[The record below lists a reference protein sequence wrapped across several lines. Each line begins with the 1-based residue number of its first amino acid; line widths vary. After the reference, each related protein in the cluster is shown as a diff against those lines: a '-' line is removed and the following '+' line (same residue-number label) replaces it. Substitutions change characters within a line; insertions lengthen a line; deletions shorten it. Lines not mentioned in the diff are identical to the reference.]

1 MVFKIHLG
9 HLRLDVL
16 PGPLGPEAVIL
27 LGELGILD
35 FLLDHVHA
43 AQPDA
48 QELDHD
54 VGVGVTEGLV
64 AHEGE
69 REDRVHVAGLIDE
82 LVAAFHADVEPH
94 GPDAREVADARVKGS
109 QHLRRVHVLHD
120 HVLFREAEGLQVFG
134 HAEVLRGGLGIEEG
148 LALHGF
154 GRAEEVRILGV
165 PALHLEG
172 GIVGPHRD
180 GVDPRFVVGDADEV
194 GIVAERAHEDGDR
207 ARAAHDPLL
216 GGEGFKLIHAGL
228 EEMDLEI
235 QPLVLIPSLF
245 LGIPEDE

>member
-1 MVFKIHLG
+1 
-9 HLRLDVL
+9 
-16 PGPLGPEAVIL
+16 
-27 LGELGILD
+27 
-35 FLLDHVHA
+35 
-43 AQPDA
+43 
-48 QELDHD
+48 
-54 VGVGVTEGLV
+54 VGVTEGLV

-82 LVAAFHADVEPH
+82 LVAPFHADVEPH
-94 GPDAREVADARVKGS
+94 GPDAREVADARVKGR

-154 GRAEEVRILGV
+154 RAAENLRIILVPPFHLGDGAVGPDEDAVDEEFLIGIGNDIRVV
-165 PALHLEG
+165 TESPHEG

-228 EEMDLEI
+228 EEMDFYRYATGE
-235 QPLVLIPSLF
+235 
-245 LGIPEDE
+245 